1 MPRAPER
8 ECNRRDPY
16 LKIHSPTPVRSCMAD
31 VAVTTIPRECLSPSK
46 ARRTSFLSG
55 GRGGSG
61 NIRFSQVPTTNGER
75 SDDPSVA
82 RPHDTR
88 SAITADNRPRSQLP
102 TERRG
107 SVEQHFSSSGRGGSG
122 NIQPSAFDLESH
134 PLTAAIL
141 TQHNTMQAQYE
152 QWIRKVHAE
161 SKMVRSSGR
170 GGSGNISDARRR
182 SRSQGSTAAPK
193 RRFFTTKGRE
203 KGTQHCDDGATQAH
217 DKEGRNV
224 DKSQLWYRLTDN
236 VPFSRTSHVTRSSGS
251 CSALDL
257 RSSQESHVSNA
268 VTSINSV
275 TFDHWPG
282 DAAITRPGK
291 RLGIFVR
298 WSKLPSPTSFVAPTS
313 PCSSTNLPPH
323 SPDLCV
329 GSPGSSS
336 RMYSPTSIILED
348 REYVSFLE
356 L

>member
-1 MPRAPER
+1 
-8 ECNRRDPY
+8 
-16 LKIHSPTPVRSCMAD
+16 MAD
-31 VAVTTIPRECLSPSK
+31 VAVTTTPREHLPPSK
-46 ARRTSFLSG
+46 ARRTSFLSS

-61 NIRFSQVPTTNGER
+61 NIRFSQVPTTEGER

-82 RPHDTR
+82 RPHDSRRGT
-88 SAITADNRPRSQLP
+88 ITADNRHKHSQLP

-141 TQHNTMQAQYE
+141 TQHNAMLAQHE

-182 SRSQGSTAAPK
+182 TRSQGSTAAPK

-203 KGTQHCDDGATQAH
+203 KGTQYCDDGATQAH
-217 DKEGRNV
+217 DKGDRNV
-224 DKSQLWYRLTDN
+224 DK
-236 VPFSRTSHVTRSSGS
+236 RTSHVTRSSGS
-251 CSALDL
+251 CSALDP

-291 RLGIFVR
+291 RQGIFVR

-313 PCSSTNLPPH
+313 PRSSTTLPPH
-323 SPDLCV
+323 SPNSCA